1 MRTTI
6 FKKVLNSV
14 LAVSIATTGF
24 VIPTP
29 KYFVHAEE
37 VAVQKVVLS
46 EGFDNYINEM
56 PSGWLEENAYGQR
69 PNYNNISNSGLAAPS
84 VKLGSNGQT
93 LTTPMFVLDNV
104 GTLSFV
110 AKGNGNNGDFSSELV
125 VKVLN
130 NGIWE
135 TILSEVIS
143 QDKQTLTF
151 ELAQTVTQVQFMIN
165 KVVGNVMIDD
175 VKVTT
180 TSTSTDAE
188 LPSEPTPDV
197 VPLEGLVLTGASK
210 LAVGVESTLKVEYQ
224 PENTTQTEV
233 TYASTDENV
242 ITVTPEGK
250 ITTHAEGC

>member
-1 MRTTI
+1 
-6 FKKVLNSV
+6 
-14 LAVSIATTGF
+14 
-24 VIPTP
+24 IPTP

-151 ELAQTVTQVQFMIN
+151 ELA
-165 KVVGNVMIDD
+165 
-175 VKVTT
+175 
-180 TSTSTDAE
+180 
-188 LPSEPTPDV
+188 
-197 VPLEGLVLTGASK
+197 
-210 LAVGVESTLKVEYQ
+210 
-224 PENTTQTEV
+224 
-233 TYASTDENV
+233 
-242 ITVTPEGK
+242 
-250 ITTHAEGC
+250 

>member
-1 MRTTI
+1 
-6 FKKVLNSV
+6 
-14 LAVSIATTGF
+14 
-24 VIPTP
+24 
-29 KYFVHAEE
+29 
-37 VAVQKVVLS
+37 
-46 EGFDNYINEM
+46 
-56 PSGWLEENAYGQR
+56 
-69 PNYNNISNSGLAAPS
+69 
-84 VKLGSNGQT
+84 
-93 LTTPMFVLDNV
+93 MFVLDNV

-165 KVVGNVMIDD
+165 KVVGHVMIDD

-210 LAVGVESTLKVEYQ
+210 LAVGVESTLKVCLLY
-224 PENTTQTEV
+224 TSRCV
-233 TYASTDENV
+233 
-242 ITVTPEGK
+242 
-250 ITTHAEGC
+250 